1 MSSSNATVS
10 ANSPAIHTVTHS
22 GTHSAD
28 AVKSVAFNELGLSD
42 ALVSVLPAKLSTATQ
57 VQLLAIPPALAGK
70 DILALAHTGSGK
82 TLAFGLVLLEKLLSQ
97 LKNEPYKGAQALV
110 IVPTRELAQQVFS
123 VLDALANKL
132 GIRCQLLCG
141 GLDVEAQHLGLK
153 LQPQLIV
160 ATPGRLLAM
169 AQGKSLLLDES
180 LQRDDS
186 HQRDKTS
193 LQRDDSG
200 LQPIEERLKLTEIK
214 YLVLDEAD
222 RLLEM
227 GFWPDLQKIIAFMP
241 ASCQKLLFSATLPA
255 PLRELGDSLLYKPQR
270 IEAKAASTQVSE
282 IEERAYLVNKG
293 SKAQALIALLKDA
306 LLKQADNK
314 QTGIKQPSLQTL
326 VFINGKDDADS
337 LAKKLNKAGLN
348 AKALHGDKE
357 QNIRDQ
363 TLAEFKQGTVTV
375 LVATDLLARGIHL
388 SELPQVI
395 NFALPEAGATYVHRI
410 GRTGRMGAKGLAIS
424 LVCHGE
430 SQYLKAIEAF
440 TQRPLRLNALE
451 GFPVT
456 DKPAPETAANASH
469 TDKPKRAPR
478 DKQANRRS
486 MNKKSIKD
494 FQSKK

>member
-1 MSSSNATVS
+1 MPRENSSPTEHPASSLNSQPPQQAKLAQSVS
-10 ANSPAIHTVTHS
+10 FSQ
-22 GTHSAD
+22 
-28 AVKSVAFNELGLSD
+28 LGLTKALVTALPK
-42 ALVSVLPAKLSTATQ
+42 ALVSATDIQ
-57 VQLLAIPPALAGK
+57 RLAIPAGLKGK
-70 DILALAHTGSGK
+70 DVLALAQTGSGK
-82 TLAFGLVLLEKLLSQ
+82 TLAFGLVILEKLLLQAKEKSV
-97 LKNEPYKGAQALV
+97 AQDKPSALV
-110 IVPTRELAQQVFS
+110 IVPTRELAQQVHHELNTVAMKLNLTS
-123 VLDALANKL
+123 AIVCGGADLDKQIDALAQ
-132 GIRCQLLCG
+132 GPQLL
-141 GLDVEAQHLGLK
+141 
-153 LQPQLIV
+153 I
-160 ATPGRLLAM
+160 ATPGRLLALVQEK
-169 AQGKSLLLDES
+169 AVSLSD
-180 LQRDDS
+180 
-186 HQRDKTS
+186 
-193 LQRDDSG
+193 
-200 LQPIEERLKLTEIK
+200 IK
-214 YLVLDEAD
+214 HLVLDEAD

-227 GFWPDLQKIIAFMP
+227 GFWPDIQKIIAFIP
-241 ASCQKLLFSATLPA
+241 ANCQKLLFSATLPV
-255 PLRELGDSLLYKPQR
+255 PLRELADSLLYKPQR
-270 IEAKAASTQVSE
+270 IEAKAASTQVAE

-306 LLKQADNK
+306 LLIQAGNE

-337 LAKKLNKAGLN
+337 LVKKLNKAGLN

-357 QNIRDQ
+357 QNIREQ

-395 NFALPEAGATYVHRI
+395 NFALPESGATYVHRI
-410 GRTGRMGAKGLAIS
+410 GRTGRAGAKGLAIS

-430 SQYLKAIEAF
+430 SQYLEAIEAF
-440 TQRPLRLNALE
+440 TQRPLRLDALA

-456 DKPAPETAANASH
+456 DKPAPETAANARH